1 MQSDLPT
8 LLQRL
13 RETNGAPI
21 EITELVRGL
30 KGIKIPLNRML
41 AQGDLVPAYAGTG
54 HSLEGRVQPVQ
65 AYIYTRCRPKKA
77 TPFSIFGV

>member
-1 MQSDLPT
+1 MQSDLPI

-13 RETNGAPI
+13 RDSRGAPI

-41 AQGDLVPAYAGTG
+41 AQGDLVPAHDGVE
-54 HSLEGRVQPVQ
+54 HSLDGGSQKVQS
-65 AYIYTRCRPKKA
+65 YIYTRCRPVKA
-77 TPFSIFGV
+77 TPFTIFGV